1 MFTLNFLIL
10 IILILVSVAFYV
22 VLERKVLG
30 YIQIRSGPSKVG
42 FLGILQPFS
51 DAIKLFSKES
61 FFLYFGNLIIYY
73 LMPLLSLVVSL
84 NLWCLYPFKFNL
96 ISFSLGVLFFICS
109 SSFLVYGVLLGGW
122 SSNSMYSMIGSIR
135 SIAQSISYEVCM
147 FLVLFILIIFFDSFN
162 FINIFNLQTLNWFF
176 FFFFFLF
183 LILFSC
189 ILAETNRSPF
199 DFAEG
204 ESELVSGFNVEYSS
218 FNFSFIFL
226 AEYMNMIFMSFILA
240 LFFMGGDYY
249 NFFFF
254 LKVIIL
260 SFSFIWIRGT
270 LPRYRYDKL
279 MILCW
284 KIYLPVG
291 LNFMLFC
298 FNLILV
304 IN

>member
-1 MFTLNFLIL
+1 MFTMNFLIL
-10 IILILVSVAFYV
+10 IILIFISVAFYV

-30 YIQIRSGPSKVG
+30 YIQIRKGPSKVG
-42 FLGILQPFS
+42 FLGVFQPFS
-51 DAIKLFSKES
+51 DAIKLFSSES

-73 LMPLLSLVVSL
+73 FMPLFSLVISL
-84 NLWCLYPFKFNL
+84 NLWCLYPTNFNF
-96 ISFSLGVLFFICS
+96 ISFSFGVLFFICS

-122 SSNSMYSMIGSIR
+122 SSNSMYSLIGSIR
-135 SIAQSISYEVCM
+135 SIAQSISYEVCL
-147 FLVLFILIIFFDSFN
+147 FLMLFILIIFFDSFN
-162 FINIFNLQTLNWFF
+162 LVNFFFLQTVNWFF

-183 LILFSC
+183 LIMFSC
-189 ILAETNRSPF
+189 VLAETNRSPF

-226 AEYMNMIFMSFILA
+226 SEYMNMIFMSFVLG
-240 LFFMGGDYY
+240 LFFMGGNY
-249 NFFFF
+249 FSFIFF
-254 LKVIIL
+254 LKIMVL
-260 SFSFIWIRGT
+260 CFSFIWIRGT

-291 LNFMLFC
+291 LNFMLFG
-298 FNLILV
+298 FNLVLF